1 MTIFP
6 GRSRRLSWLSR
17 LKLYFALT
25 RRGKGGLEGWSAG
38 ELERCWKPHHSKD
51 RVTPSLHHSIT
62 PLLHYSITPLLHYSN
77 AFTAPQTPA
86 CLPIPFA
93 RNIRHSNSPGES
105 SRV

>member
-62 PLLHYSITPLLHYSN
+62 PSLHYSITPLLQCLHGSTNTGMPTHTICEKYS
-77 AFTAPQTPA
+77 AFQ
-86 CLPIPFA
+86 FA
-93 RNIRHSNSPGES
+93 RRKQPC
-105 SRV
+105 